1 MTNSLGCS
9 EQCLGGRLED
19 KLAVL
24 ESLGLWMELVN
35 TGPKDLSTL
44 DSYNVEVKKVQA
56 YQLHELQWL
65 NLEEKLR
72 EAAHEH
78 VLDTIGIA
86 EGLGADY
93 VLTVPSYGFDVA
105 ERPREKCIENYKR
118 ISEETHLNILIEA
131 LSPKQTGFLPSLP
144 EVSGLVKEI
153 DRDNVGLAADT
164 WHIEESGDDVVDTLS
179 DLGSETSELHL
190 RDTDSKPPGRGNMDF
205 KAVLDAS
212 SPRLLCLEFDMNTKE
227 ELIGAVRHLRSL
239 GLGV

>member
-1 MTNSLGCS
+1 
-9 EQCLGGRLED
+9 
-19 KLAVL
+19 
-24 ESLGLWMELVN
+24 
-35 TGPKDLSTL
+35 
-44 DSYNVEVKKVQA
+44 
-56 YQLHELQWL
+56 HELQWL
-65 NLEEKLR
+65 NPKEKMR

-78 VLDTIGIA
+78 VLDTIGVA

-144 EVSGLVKEI
+144 EVAGLVKEI
-153 DRDNVGLAADT
+153 DSNNVGLAADT
-164 WHIEESGDDVVDTLS
+164 WHIEEASGEVVDTLRQ
-179 DLGSETSELHL
+179 LKGEISELHL

-212 SPRLLCLEFDMNTKE
+212 SPRLWCLEFDMNTKE
-227 ELIGAVRHLRSL
+227 DLIGAVRHLRSL
-239 GLGV
+239 GLDV